1 MRATRKLQHIA
12 PSRYLSPSLIIEVA
26 SFSLYFFT
34 WKLCMSV
41 TLGRTPRLADPG
53 VIGNVYAI
61 LLAFTGLGYVL
72 FWVAGAYLPG
82 LMEKR
87 TATAAAMS
95 LCVTGVIG
103 MVATLRLPGF
113 LIASCTTIL
122 ALGYLGA
129 AVHHGFSLVSYESEV
144 SGRAL
149 GIGMGVASLLEYLA
163 ETLGMTPAVFVV
175 CVILSALAI
184 LWLDGRPARRWLY
197 DHRPSPQ
204 QVSGVSRGGTIVLL
218 AVAAAAMTLD
228 YGLLDGV
235 LVWNYA
241 NGNILSIGLSKI
253 AYSLSLPFVGVLFD
267 LKKGR
272 LRSLITICAMF
283 LVAAAVPA
291 AETPEGMPAAAFIA
305 GIYGSFYLMYLSA
318 SFMRVAPKTSC
329 PEIVA
334 SMGRAISCLVGALG
348 ALFARLLFESLGVVV
363 TVTASCLLSVV
374 CLLVLVRDI
383 AWGIT
388 ENLDEEKAGI
398 GEGLNQAPALPSREE
413 ALVLYAE
420 KIGLTAREG
429 EVYQAL
435 LTTDLGVQE
444 IADGLFVSRRVVQRH
459 ISAIYK
465 KAGVTTRVG
474 LYREFDAWFDEF
486 KTRERG

>member
-12 PSRYLSPSLIIEVA
+12 PSRYLSPSLIIEAA

-72 FWVAGAYLPG
+72 FWVAGAYLSGP
-82 LMEKR
+82 MEKR

-95 LCVTGVIG
+95 LCVTGAIG
-103 MVATLRLPGF
+103 MMATLRLPGF

-122 ALGYLGA
+122 ALGYIGA

-149 GIGMGVASLLEYLA
+149 GIGMGAASLLEYLA

-175 CVILSALAI
+175 CVVLSALAI

-204 QVSGVSRGGTIVLL
+204 QVSGVSRGSIVLL

-241 NGNILSIGLSKI
+241 NGNILSTGLSKI

-272 LRSLITICAMF
+272 LRSLITICTMF

-291 AETPEGMPAAAFIA
+291 AETSEGMPAAAFIA
-305 GIYGSFYLMYLSA
+305 GIYGSFYVMYLSA

-334 SMGRAISCLVGALG
+334 SMERAISCLVGALG
-348 ALFARLLFESLGVVV
+348 ALFARLLFGSLGVVV
-363 TVTASCLLSVV
+363 TVTLSCLLSVV

-383 AWGIT
+383 AWGIA
-388 ENLDEEKAGI
+388 EKPDEEKAGI
-398 GEGLNQAPALPSREE
+398 GEGLNQMPALPSREE
-413 ALVLYAE
+413 ALALYAE

-429 EVYQAL
+429 EVYTAL

-444 IADGLFVSRRVVQRH
+444 IADGLFVSRRVAQRH
-459 ISAIYK
+459 ISAIYE

-474 LYREFDAWFDEF
+474 LYREFDAWFDGLRVHG
-486 KTRERG
+486 KA

>member
-1 MRATRKLQHIA
+1 
-12 PSRYLSPSLIIEVA
+12 
-26 SFSLYFFT
+26 
-34 WKLCMSV
+34 
-41 TLGRTPRLADPG
+41 
-53 VIGNVYAI
+53 
-61 LLAFTGLGYVL
+61 
-72 FWVAGAYLPG
+72 
-82 LMEKR
+82 
-87 TATAAAMS
+87 
-95 LCVTGVIG
+95 
-103 MVATLRLPGF
+103 
-113 LIASCTTIL
+113 
-122 ALGYLGA
+122 
-129 AVHHGFSLVSYESEV
+129 
-144 SGRAL
+144 
-149 GIGMGVASLLEYLA
+149 
-163 ETLGMTPAVFVV
+163 
-175 CVILSALAI
+175 
-184 LWLDGRPARRWLY
+184 
-197 DHRPSPQ
+197 
-204 QVSGVSRGGTIVLL
+204 
-218 AVAAAAMTLD
+218 MTLD

-241 NGNILSIGLSKI
+241 NGNILSTGLSKI

-291 AETPEGMPAAAFIA
+291 AETPEGMPAATFIA

-318 SFMRVAPKTSC
+318 SFMRAAPKTSC

-334 SMGRAISCLVGALG
+334 SMGRVISCLVGALG
-348 ALFARLLFESLGVVV
+348 ALFARFLFESLGVVV
-363 TVTASCLLSVV
+363 TVTLSCLLSVV

-388 ENLDEEKAGI
+388 ENLDEKKEEAGENPI
-398 GEGLNQAPALPSREE
+398 QAPPPSREE

-429 EVYQAL
+429 EVYTAL

-444 IADGLFVSRRVVQRH
+444 IADGLFVSRRVAQRH
-459 ISAIYK
+459 ISAIYE

>member
-95 LCVTGVIG
+95 LCVTGAIG

-122 ALGYLGA
+122 ALGYIGA

-149 GIGMGVASLLEYLA
+149 GIGMGVASLLEYLV
-163 ETLGMTPAVFVV
+163 ETLGMTPTVFMV
-175 CVILSALAI
+175 CVVLSALAI

-197 DHRPSPQ
+197 DCRPSPQ
-204 QVSGVSRGGTIVLL
+204 QVSGVSKRSIVLL

-348 ALFARLLFESLGVVV
+348 VLFARLLFESLGVVV
-363 TVTASCLLSVV
+363 TVTLSCLLSAV

-388 ENLDEEKAGI
+388 ENLDEKKEEAGENPI
-398 GEGLNQAPALPSREE
+398 QAPPPPSREE

-429 EVYQAL
+429 EVYTAL

-444 IADGLFVSRRVVQRH
+444 IADGLFVSRRVAQRH
-459 ISAIYK
+459 ISAIYE

>member
-1 MRATRKLQHIA
+1 MRVTRQFRHIVS
-12 PSRYLSPSLIIEVA
+12 SRFFSRSLFIEVT

-41 TLGRTPRLADPG
+41 TLGRTPRLAEPG

-72 FWVAGAYLPG
+72 FWVAGSYLSG
-82 LMEKR
+82 SMKKR
-87 TATAAAMS
+87 TAVATAMS
-95 LCVTGVIG
+95 LCVTGAIG

-113 LIASCTTIL
+113 LIASSVTIL
-122 ALGYLGA
+122 ALGFIGA
-129 AVHHGFSLVSYESEV
+129 GVHYGFSLVSYESEV

-149 GIGMGVASLLEYLA
+149 GIGMGVASLLEYLV
-163 ETLGMTPAVFVV
+163 ETLGMTPAAFVI
-175 CVILSALAI
+175 CVVLSAIVI
-184 LWLDGRPARRWLY
+184 LWLSGRPARRWLY
-197 DHRPSPQ
+197 AHQPTPQ
-204 QVSGVSRGGTIVLL
+204 QASGVSKRSIILL
-218 AVAAAAMTLD
+218 AVAATAMTLD

-241 NGNILSIGLSKI
+241 NGNIISTGLSKI
-253 AYSLSLPFVGVLFD
+253 AYSLSLPLVGVLFD

-272 LRSLITICAMF
+272 LRSLVTICAMF
-283 LVAAAVPA
+283 LVAAAAPA

-305 GIYGSFYLMYLSA
+305 GIYGSFYVMYLSA

-348 ALFARLLFESLGVVV
+348 ALFARPLFESLGVVV
-363 TVTASCLLSVV
+363 TVTVSCLLSIT

-388 ENLDEEKAGI
+388 ENLDEAKGGGRRKFHPGAC
-398 GEGLNQAPALPSREE
+398 PSIPRRGAHPIRREDRS
-413 ALVLYAE
+413 Y
-420 KIGLTAREG
+420 REG
-429 EVYQAL
+429 RGSVYGPP
-435 LTTDLGVQE
+435 D
-444 IADGLFVSRRVVQRH
+444 DGSRRSRDCGWPVRLAPRGAEAYLRH
-459 ISAIYK
+459 
-465 KAGVTTRVG
+465 
-474 LYREFDAWFDEF
+474 L
-486 KTRERG
+486 

>member
-1 MRATRKLQHIA
+1 MHATRRFRHIV
-12 PSRYLSPSLIIEVA
+12 PSRYFSRELFIEAA

-72 FWVAGAYLPG
+72 FWVAGSYLSG
-82 LMEKR
+82 SMEKR
-87 TATAAAMS
+87 TAAAMS
-95 LCVTGVIG
+95 FCVTGAVG

-113 LIASCTTIL
+113 LIASSVTIL
-122 ALGYLGA
+122 ALGYIGA
-129 AVHHGFSLVSYESEV
+129 AVHCGFSLVSCESAV

-149 GIGMGVASLLEYLA
+149 GIGMGVASLLQYLV
-163 ETLGMTPAVFVV
+163 ETLGMTPAAFVI
-175 CVILSALAI
+175 CVALSAIVI
-184 LWLDGRPARRWLY
+184 LWLAGRPARQWLY
-197 DHRPSPQ
+197 DPQSSTQ
-204 QVSGVSRGGTIVLL
+204 QVSGVSRRSIILL

-241 NGNILSIGLSKI
+241 NGNIISTGLSKI
-253 AYSLSLPFVGVLFD
+253 VYSLSLPLVGVLFD
-267 LKKGR
+267 LKKGH

-291 AETPEGMPAAAFIA
+291 AETPEGMPAATFIA
-305 GIYGSFYLMYLSA
+305 GIYGSFYVMYLSA

-329 PEIVA
+329 SEIVA
-334 SMGRAISCLVGALG
+334 GMGRAISCLVGALG
-348 ALFARLLFESLGVVV
+348 ALLARPLFESLGVVV
-363 TVTASCLLSVV
+363 TVTVSCLLSIV

-388 ENLDEEKAGI
+388 EDLDEEKGGVGDALI
-398 GEGLNQAPALPSREE
+398 QEPVLPSREE
-413 ALVLYAE
+413 ALALYAE

-429 EVYQAL
+429 EVYKSL

-444 IADGLFVSRRVVQRH
+444 IADGLFVSRRVAQRH
-459 ISAIYK
+459 ISAIYE

-474 LYREFDAWFDEF
+474 LYREFDAWFDELR
-486 KTRERG
+486 TRERG

>member
-1 MRATRKLQHIA
+1 
-12 PSRYLSPSLIIEVA
+12 
-26 SFSLYFFT
+26 
-34 WKLCMSV
+34 MS
-41 TLGRTPRLADPG
+41 
-53 VIGNVYAI
+53 
-61 LLAFTGLGYVL
+61 TG
-72 FWVAGAYLPG
+72 
-82 LMEKR
+82 
-87 TATAAAMS
+87 S
-95 LCVTGVIG
+95 
-103 MVATLRLPGF
+103 
-113 LIASCTTIL
+113 
-122 ALGYLGA
+122 
-129 AVHHGFSLVSYESEV
+129 
-144 SGRAL
+144 
-149 GIGMGVASLLEYLA
+149 
-163 ETLGMTPAVFVV
+163 
-175 CVILSALAI
+175 
-184 LWLDGRPARRWLY
+184 
-197 DHRPSPQ
+197 
-204 QVSGVSRGGTIVLL
+204 IVLL

-241 NGNILSIGLSKI
+241 NGNILSTGLSKI

-305 GIYGSFYLMYLSA
+305 GIYGSFYVMYLSA

-334 SMGRAISCLVGALG
+334 SMGRAICCLVGALG

-363 TVTASCLLSVV
+363 TVTLSCLLSVV

-398 GEGLNQAPALPSREE
+398 GEGLNQMPALPSRKE
-413 ALVLYAE
+413 ALALYAE

-429 EVYQAL
+429 EVYTAL

-444 IADGLFVSRRVVQRH
+444 IADGLFVSRRVAQRH
-459 ISAIYK
+459 ISAIYE

-474 LYREFDAWFDEF
+474 LYREFDAWFDGVRVHG
-486 KTRERG
+486 KA

>member
-1 MRATRKLQHIA
+1 MRVTRQFRHIVSA
-12 PSRYLSPSLIIEVA
+12 RSFSRSLFIEVA

-41 TLGRTPRLADPG
+41 TLGRTPRLAEPG

-72 FWVAGAYLPG
+72 FWVAGSYLSG
-82 LMEKR
+82 SMEKR
-87 TATAAAMS
+87 TAVAAAMS
-95 LCVTGVIG
+95 LCVTGAIG

-113 LIASCTTIL
+113 LIASSVTIL
-122 ALGYLGA
+122 ALGFIGA
-129 AVHHGFSLVSYESEV
+129 GAHYGFSLVSCESAV

-149 GIGMGVASLLEYLA
+149 GIGMGVASLLQYLV
-163 ETLGMTPAVFVV
+163 ETLGMTPAVFVI
-175 CVILSALAI
+175 CVALSAIVI
-184 LWLDGRPARRWLY
+184 LWLSGRPARRWLY
-197 DHRPSPQ
+197 ARQPTPQ
-204 QVSGVSRGGTIVLL
+204 QASGVSKRSIVLL

-241 NGNILSIGLSKI
+241 NGNIISTGLSKI
-253 AYSLSLPFVGVLFD
+253 AYSLSLPLVGVLFD

-291 AETPEGMPAAAFIA
+291 AETPEGMPAATFIA
-305 GIYGSFYLMYLSA
+305 GIYGSFYVMYLSA

-348 ALFARLLFESLGVVV
+348 ALFARPLFESLGVVV
-363 TVTASCLLSVV
+363 TVTVSCLLSIA

-398 GEGLNQAPALPSREE
+398 GENPIQAPVLPSREE
-413 ALVLYAE
+413 ALALYAE

-429 EVYQAL
+429 EVYTAL

-444 IADGLFVSRRVVQRH
+444 IADGLFVSRRVAQRH
-459 ISAIYK
+459 ISAIYE

-474 LYREFDAWFDEF
+474 LYREFDAWFDELRVHG
-486 KTRERG
+486 KA

>member
-1 MRATRKLQHIA
+1 MRVTRQFRHIVS
-12 PSRYLSPSLIIEVA
+12 SRYFSRSLFIEVA

-41 TLGRTPRLADPG
+41 TLGRTPRLAEPG
-53 VIGNVYAI
+53 VIGSVYAI

-72 FWVAGAYLPG
+72 FWVAGSYLSG
-82 LMEKR
+82 SMEKR
-87 TATAAAMS
+87 TAAAAAMS
-95 LCVTGVIG
+95 LCVAGAIG

-113 LIASCTTIL
+113 LITSCTTIL

-129 AVHHGFSLVSYESEV
+129 AVHYGFSLVSYESEV

-149 GIGMGVASLLEYLA
+149 GIGMGVASLLEYLV
-163 ETLGMTPAVFVV
+163 ETLGMTPAAFVI
-175 CVILSALAI
+175 CVVLSAIVI
-184 LWLDGRPARRWLY
+184 LWLSGRPARRWLY
-197 DHRPSPQ
+197 AHQPTPQ
-204 QVSGVSRGGTIVLL
+204 QASGVSKRSIILL
-218 AVAAAAMTLD
+218 AVAATAMTLD

-241 NGNILSIGLSKI
+241 NGNIISTGLSKI
-253 AYSLSLPFVGVLFD
+253 AYSLSLPLVGVLFD

-305 GIYGSFYLMYLSA
+305 GIYGSFYVMYLSA

-334 SMGRAISCLVGALG
+334 SVGRAISCLVGALG
-348 ALFARLLFESLGVVV
+348 ALFARPLFESLGVVV
-363 TVTASCLLSVV
+363 TVTVSCLLSIV

-388 ENLDEEKAGI
+388 ENLDEEKAGV
-398 GEGLNQAPALPSREE
+398 GEDLNQASALPSREE

-429 EVYQAL
+429 EVYTAL

-444 IADGLFVSRRVVQRH
+444 IADGLFVSRRVAQRH
-459 ISAIYK
+459 ISAIYE

-474 LYREFDAWFDEF
+474 LYREFDAWFDGLRVHG
-486 KTRERG
+486 KA

>member
-1 MRATRKLQHIA
+1 MRVTRQFRHIVS
-12 PSRYLSPSLIIEVA
+12 SRYFSRSLFIEVT

-41 TLGRTPRLADPG
+41 TLGRTPRLAEPG

-72 FWVAGAYLPG
+72 FWVAGSYLSG
-82 LMEKR
+82 SMEKR
-87 TATAAAMS
+87 AAAAAAMS
-95 LCVTGVIG
+95 LCVTGAIG

-113 LIASCTTIL
+113 LIASSVTIL
-122 ALGYLGA
+122 ALGFIGA
-129 AVHHGFSLVSYESEV
+129 GVHYGFSLVSYESEV

-149 GIGMGVASLLEYLA
+149 GIGMGVASLLEYLV
-163 ETLGMTPAVFVV
+163 ETLGMTPAAFVI
-175 CVILSALAI
+175 CVVLSAIVI
-184 LWLDGRPARRWLY
+184 LWLSGRPARRWLY
-197 DHRPSPQ
+197 AHQPPPQ
-204 QVSGVSRGGTIVLL
+204 QASGVSKRSIIPL
-218 AVAAAAMTLD
+218 AVAATAMTLD

-241 NGNILSIGLSKI
+241 NGNIINTGLSKI
-253 AYSLSLPFVGVLFD
+253 AYSLSLPLVGVLFD

-305 GIYGSFYLMYLSA
+305 GIYGSFYVMYLSA

-348 ALFARLLFESLGVVV
+348 ALFARPLFESLGVVV
-363 TVTASCLLSVV
+363 TVTVSCLLSIA

-398 GEGLNQAPALPSREE
+398 GENPIQAPALPSREE

-429 EVYQAL
+429 EVYTAL

-444 IADGLFVSRRVVQRH
+444 IADGLFVSRRVAQRH
-459 ISAIYK
+459 ISAIYE

-474 LYREFDAWFDEF
+474 LYREFDAWFDGLRVHG
-486 KTRERG
+486 KA

>member
-12 PSRYLSPSLIIEVA
+12 PSRYFSPSLIIEVA

-41 TLGRTPRLADPG
+41 TLGRTPHLAEPG

-82 LMEKR
+82 SMEKR
-87 TATAAAMS
+87 TAAAAAMS
-95 LCVTGVIG
+95 LCVTGAIG

-113 LIASCTTIL
+113 LIASSTTIL

-129 AVHHGFSLVSYESEV
+129 TVHHGFSLVSYESEV

-149 GIGMGVASLLEYLA
+149 GIGMGVASLLEYLVEA
-163 ETLGMTPAVFVV
+163 LGMTPTVFMV
-175 CVILSALAI
+175 CVVLSALAI

-197 DHRPSPQ
+197 DCRPSPQ
-204 QVSGVSRGGTIVLL
+204 QVSGVSKRSIVFL
-218 AVAAAAMTLD
+218 AIAAAAMTLD

-241 NGNILSIGLSKI
+241 NGNILSTGLSKI

-348 ALFARLLFESLGVVV
+348 ALFARLLFEQLGVVV
-363 TVTASCLLSVV
+363 TVTVSCLLSIV

-388 ENLDEEKAGI
+388 ENLDEEG
-398 GEGLNQAPALPSREE
+398 GVGGGLIQESALPSREE
-413 ALVLYAE
+413 ALTLYAE

-429 EVYQAL
+429 EVYKSL

-444 IADGLFVSRRVVQRH
+444 IADGLFVSRRVAQRH
-459 ISAIYK
+459 ISAIYE

-474 LYREFDAWFDEF
+474 LYREFDAWFDELAA
-486 KTRERG
+486 RERG

>member
-1 MRATRKLQHIA
+1 VRATRKLQHIA
-12 PSRYLSPSLIIEVA
+12 PSRYLSSSLLIEVV

-41 TLGRTPRLADPG
+41 TLGRTPRLAEPG
-53 VIGNVYAI
+53 IIGNVYAI

-72 FWVAGAYLPG
+72 FWVARSYLPSS
-82 LMEKR
+82 MEKR
-87 TATAAAMS
+87 TSAAAVMS
-95 LCVTGVIG
+95 LCVTGAIG

-122 ALGYLGA
+122 ALGYIGA
-129 AVHHGFSLVSYESEV
+129 AVHYGFSLVSYESVV

-149 GIGMGVASLLEYLA
+149 GIGMGVASLLEYLVDI
-163 ETLGMTPAVFVV
+163 LGMTPAVFVV
-175 CVILSALAI
+175 CVVLSALAI

-204 QVSGVSRGGTIVLL
+204 QVSGVGKGSIALL
-218 AVAAAAMTLD
+218 AVAAAAMTLN

-241 NGNILSIGLSKI
+241 NGNTLSTSLSKI
-253 AYSLSLPFVGVLFD
+253 VYSLSLPFVGVLFD

-283 LVAAAVPA
+283 LVAAAAPA
-291 AETPEGMPAAAFIA
+291 AEASEGMPAATFIA
-305 GIYGSFYLMYLSA
+305 GIYGSFYVMYLSA
-318 SFMRVAPKTSC
+318 GFMRVAPKTSC

-334 SMGRAISCLVGALG
+334 SMGRAISCLVGALS

-363 TVTASCLLSVV
+363 TVTLSCLLSVV

-388 ENLDEEKAGI
+388 KNLDEEKAGI
-398 GEGLNQAPALPSREE
+398 GEGLNQTPALPPREE
-413 ALVLYAE
+413 TLALYAE

-429 EVYQAL
+429 EVYTAL

-444 IADGLFVSRRVVQRH
+444 IADGLFISRRVAQRH
-459 ISAIYK
+459 ISAIYE

-474 LYREFDAWFDEF
+474 LYREFDAWFDGLRVHG
-486 KTRERG
+486 KA

>member
-1 MRATRKLQHIA
+1 MHATRRFRHIV
-12 PSRYLSPSLIIEVA
+12 PSHYFSRELFIEVA

-41 TLGRTPRLADPG
+41 TLGRTPRLAEPG

-72 FWVAGAYLPG
+72 FWVAGSYLSG
-82 LMEKR
+82 SMERR
-87 TATAAAMS
+87 TAAAAAMS
-95 LCVTGVIG
+95 FCVTGAIG

-113 LIASCTTIL
+113 LIASSVTIL
-122 ALGYLGA
+122 ALGYIGA
-129 AVHHGFSLVSYESEV
+129 AVHYGFSLVSCESAV

-149 GIGMGVASLLEYLA
+149 GIGMGVASLLQYFVEA
-163 ETLGMTPAVFVV
+163 LGMTPTVFVI
-175 CVILSALAI
+175 CVALSAIVI
-184 LWLDGRPARRWLY
+184 LWLAGRPARQWLY
-197 DHRPSPQ
+197 DPQSSTQ
-204 QVSGVSRGGTIVLL
+204 QVSGVSRRSIILL

-241 NGNILSIGLSKI
+241 NGNIISTGLSKI
-253 AYSLSLPFVGVLFD
+253 VYSLSLPLVGVLFD
-267 LKKGR
+267 LKKGH

-291 AETPEGMPAAAFIA
+291 AETPEGMPAATFIA
-305 GIYGSFYLMYLSA
+305 GIYGSFYVMYLSA

-334 SMGRAISCLVGALG
+334 GMGRAISCLVG

-363 TVTASCLLSVV
+363 TVTVSCLLSIV

-388 ENLDEEKAGI
+388 EDLDEEKAGVGDALI
-398 GEGLNQAPALPSREE
+398 QEPALPSREE
-413 ALVLYAE
+413 ALALYAE
-420 KIGLTAREG
+420 KIGLTVRER
-429 EVYQAL
+429 EVYESL

-444 IADGLFVSRRVVQRH
+444 IADGLFVSRRVAQRH
-459 ISAIYK
+459 ISAIYE

-474 LYREFDAWFDEF
+474 LYREFDAWFDELR
-486 KTRERG
+486 TRERG

>member
-12 PSRYLSPSLIIEVA
+12 PSRHLSPSLIIEVA

-41 TLGRTPRLADPG
+41 TLGRTPRLAEPG

-95 LCVTGVIG
+95 LCVTGAIG

-149 GIGMGVASLLEYLA
+149 GIGMGVASLLEYLV
-163 ETLGMTPAVFVV
+163 ETLGMTPTVFMV
-175 CVILSALAI
+175 CVVLSALAI

-197 DHRPSPQ
+197 DCRPSPQ
-204 QVSGVSRGGTIVLL
+204 QVSGVSKRSIVLL

-241 NGNILSIGLSKI
+241 NGNILSTGLSKI

-291 AETPEGMPAAAFIA
+291 AETPEGMPAATFIA

-318 SFMRVAPKTSC
+318 SFMRAAPKTSC

-334 SMGRAISCLVGALG
+334 SMGRVISCLVGALG
-348 ALFARLLFESLGVVV
+348 ALFARFLFESLGVVV
-363 TVTASCLLSVV
+363 TVTLSCLLSVV

-388 ENLDEEKAGI
+388 ENLDEKKEEAGENPI
-398 GEGLNQAPALPSREE
+398 QAPPPSREE

-429 EVYQAL
+429 EVYTAL

-444 IADGLFVSRRVVQRH
+444 IADGLFVSRRVAQRH
-459 ISAIYK
+459 ISAIYE

>member
-1 MRATRKLQHIA
+1 MRVTSQFQHVV
-12 PSRYLSPSLIIEVA
+12 PSRYFSRSLFIEVA
-26 SFSLYFFT
+26 SFCLYFFT
-34 WKLCMSV
+34 WKLCMSI

-72 FWVAGAYLPG
+72 FWVAGSYLSG
-82 LMEKR
+82 SMEKR
-87 TATAAAMS
+87 TAIAAAMS
-95 LCVTGVIG
+95 LCVTGAIG

-113 LIASCTTIL
+113 LIASSVTIL
-122 ALGYLGA
+122 ALGYIGA
-129 AVHHGFSLVSYESEV
+129 GVHYGFSLVSHESAV

-149 GIGMGVASLLEYLA
+149 GIGMGVASLLQYLVEA
-163 ETLGMTPAVFVV
+163 LGMTPAAFVI
-175 CVILSALAI
+175 CVALSAIVI
-184 LWLDGRPARRWLY
+184 LWLAGRPARRWLY
-197 DHRPSPQ
+197 VRRPSPQ
-204 QVSGVSRGGTIVLL
+204 QASGVSKRSIVLL

-241 NGNILSIGLSKI
+241 SGNIISTGLSKI
-253 AYSLSLPFVGVLFD
+253 VYSLSLPFVGVLFD

-291 AETPEGMPAAAFIA
+291 AETPEGIPAATFIA
-305 GIYGSFYLMYLSA
+305 GIYGSFYVMYLSA
-318 SFMRVAPKTSC
+318 SFMRAAPKTSC

-348 ALFARLLFESLGVVV
+348 ALFARPLFESLGVVV
-363 TVTASCLLSVV
+363 TVTVSCLLSVV

-398 GEGLNQAPALPSREE
+398 DGGLNQTPALPSREE
-413 ALVLYAE
+413 ALALYAE

-429 EVYQAL
+429 EVYKSL

-444 IADGLFVSRRVVQRH
+444 IADGLFVSRRVAQRH
-459 ISAIYK
+459 ISAIYE

-474 LYREFDAWFDEF
+474 LYREFDAWFDELAA
-486 KTRERG
+486 RERG

>member
-41 TLGRTPRLADPG
+41 TLGRTPRLAEPG

-95 LCVTGVIG
+95 LCVTGAIG

-149 GIGMGVASLLEYLA
+149 GIGMGVASLLEYLV
-163 ETLGMTPAVFVV
+163 ETLGMTPTVFMV
-175 CVILSALAI
+175 CIVLSALAI

-197 DHRPSPQ
+197 DCRPSPQ
-204 QVSGVSRGGTIVLL
+204 QVSGVSRGGSIVLL

-444 IADGLFVSRRVVQRH
+444 IADGLFVSRRVAQRH
-459 ISAIYK
+459 ISAIYE

>member
-12 PSRYLSPSLIIEVA
+12 PSRYLSPSLFIEAA

-82 LMEKR
+82 SMEKR
-87 TATAAAMS
+87 TAVAAAMS
-95 LCVTGVIG
+95 LCVTGAIG

-129 AVHHGFSLVSYESEV
+129 AVHHGFSLVSYENEV

-149 GIGMGVASLLEYLA
+149 GIGMGVASLLEYLV

-175 CVILSALAI
+175 CVILSVLAI

-204 QVSGVSRGGTIVLL
+204 QVSGVSRGSIVLL
-218 AVAAAAMTLD
+218 AVAAAMTLD

-241 NGNILSIGLSKI
+241 NGNIISTGLSKI
-253 AYSLSLPFVGVLFD
+253 VYSLSLPLVGVLFD

-291 AETPEGMPAAAFIA
+291 AETPEGMPAATFIA

-348 ALFARLLFESLGVVV
+348 ALLARPLFESLGVVV
-363 TVTASCLLSVV
+363 TVTLSCLLSVV

-383 AWGIT
+383 AWGIM
-388 ENLDEEKAGI
+388 ENLDEAKGGV
-398 GEGLNQAPALPSREE
+398 GENSTQAPALPSREE
-413 ALVLYAE
+413 ALILYAE

-429 EVYQAL
+429 EVYTAL

-444 IADGLFVSRRVVQRH
+444 IADGLFVSRRVAQRH
-459 ISAIYK
+459 ISAIYE

>member
-12 PSRYLSPSLIIEVA
+12 PSRYLSPSLIIEAA

-82 LMEKR
+82 SMEKR
-87 TATAAAMS
+87 TAAAAAMS
-95 LCVTGVIG
+95 LCVTGAIG

-122 ALGYLGA
+122 ALGYIGA

-149 GIGMGVASLLEYLA
+149 GIGMGAASLLEYLA

-175 CVILSALAI
+175 CVVLSALAI

-204 QVSGVSRGGTIVLL
+204 QVSGVSRGGWIVLL

-241 NGNILSIGLSKI
+241 NGNILSTGLFKI

-305 GIYGSFYLMYLSA
+305 GIYGSFYVMYLSA

-363 TVTASCLLSVV
+363 TVTLSCLLSVV

-398 GEGLNQAPALPSREE
+398 GDALIQAPALPSREE
-413 ALVLYAE
+413 ALALYAE

-429 EVYQAL
+429 EVYTAL

-444 IADGLFVSRRVVQRH
+444 IADGLFVSRRVAQRH
-459 ISAIYK
+459 ISAIYE

-474 LYREFDAWFDEF
+474 LYREFDAWFDGLRVHG
-486 KTRERG
+486 KA

>member
-1 MRATRKLQHIA
+1 MRATRELQHIA
-12 PSRYLSPSLIIEVA
+12 PSRHLSPSLIIEVA

-41 TLGRTPRLADPG
+41 TLGRTPRLAESG

-61 LLAFTGLGYVL
+61 LLTFTGLGYVL

-95 LCVTGVIG
+95 LCVTGAIG

-149 GIGMGVASLLEYLA
+149 GIGMGVASLLEYLVEA
-163 ETLGMTPAVFVV
+163 LGMTPTVFMV
-175 CVILSALAI
+175 CVVLSALAI

-197 DHRPSPQ
+197 DCRPSPQ
-204 QVSGVSRGGTIVLL
+204 QVSGVSKRSIVLL

-241 NGNILSIGLSKI
+241 NGNILSTGLSKI

-348 ALFARLLFESLGVVV
+348 ALFARLLFEQLGVVV
-363 TVTASCLLSVV
+363 TVTVSCLLSIV

-388 ENLDEEKAGI
+388 ENLDEEG
-398 GEGLNQAPALPSREE
+398 GGGGLIQESALPSREE
-413 ALVLYAE
+413 ALTLYAE
-420 KIGLTAREG
+420 KIGLTAREE
-429 EVYQAL
+429 EVYKSL

-444 IADGLFVSRRVVQRH
+444 IADGLFVSRRVAQRH

-474 LYREFDAWFDEF
+474 LYREFDAWFDELAA
-486 KTRERG
+486 RERG

>member
-12 PSRYLSPSLIIEVA
+12 PSRHLSPSLIIEVA

-41 TLGRTPRLADPG
+41 TLGRTPRLAEPG

-95 LCVTGVIG
+95 LCVTGAIG

-122 ALGYLGA
+122 ALGYIGA

-149 GIGMGVASLLEYLA
+149 GIGMGVASLLEYLV
-163 ETLGMTPAVFVV
+163 ETLGMTPTVFMV
-175 CVILSALAI
+175 CIVLSALAI

-197 DHRPSPQ
+197 DCRPSPQ
-204 QVSGVSRGGTIVLL
+204 QVSGVSKRSIVLL

-241 NGNILSIGLSKI
+241 NGNILSTGLSKI

-334 SMGRAISCLVGALG
+334 SMGRAIRCLVGALG
-348 ALFARLLFESLGVVV
+348 ALFARLLFEQLGVVV
-363 TVTASCLLSVV
+363 TVTVSCLLSIV
-374 CLLVLVRDI
+374 CLLSLS
-383 AWGIT
+383 ATSPWGIT

-398 GEGLNQAPALPSREE
+398 GEGLNQTPALPSREE

-429 EVYQAL
+429 EVYTAL
-435 LTTDLGVQE
+435 LTTDFGVQE
-444 IADGLFVSRRVVQRH
+444 IADGLFVSRRVAQRH

-465 KAGVTTRVG
+465 KAGVTTRDG

>member
-12 PSRYLSPSLIIEVA
+12 PSRHLSPSLIIEVA

-41 TLGRTPRLADPG
+41 TLGRTPRLAEPG

-95 LCVTGVIG
+95 LCVTGAIG

-122 ALGYLGA
+122 ALGYIGA

-149 GIGMGVASLLEYLA
+149 GIGMGVASLLEYLV
-163 ETLGMTPAVFVV
+163 ETLGMTPTVFMV
-175 CVILSALAI
+175 CVVLSALAI

-197 DHRPSPQ
+197 DCRPSPQ
-204 QVSGVSRGGTIVLL
+204 QVSGVSRGGSIVLL

-241 NGNILSIGLSKI
+241 NGNIISTGLSKI
-253 AYSLSLPFVGVLFD
+253 VYSLSLPLVGVLFD

-305 GIYGSFYLMYLSA
+305 GIYGSFYVMYLSA

-363 TVTASCLLSVV
+363 TVTLSCLLSVV

-388 ENLDEEKAGI
+388 ENPDEEKAGI
-398 GEGLNQAPALPSREE
+398 GEGLNQMPALPSREE
-413 ALVLYAE
+413 ALTLYAE

-429 EVYQAL
+429 EVYKAL

-444 IADGLFVSRRVVQRH
+444 IADGLFVSRRVAQRH
-459 ISAIYK
+459 ISAIYE

-474 LYREFDAWFDEF
+474 LYREFDAWFDGL